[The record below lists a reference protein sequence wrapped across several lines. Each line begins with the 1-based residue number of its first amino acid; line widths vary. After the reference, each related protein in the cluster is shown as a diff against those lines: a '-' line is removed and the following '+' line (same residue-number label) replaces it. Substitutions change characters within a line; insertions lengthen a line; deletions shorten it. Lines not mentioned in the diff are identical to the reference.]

1 MERVQRAFSPSA
13 GAAADARDFPRTTA
27 HQWGLSP
34 DDVVLV
40 VSELAS
46 NAIRHAESPF
56 ELGIERRDGAMLIE
70 VSDNSSAPAEVRT
83 PQVGVAGG
91 RGLVIVDQVARQWG
105 SRLGPHGGKT
115 VWAEVGLK

>member
-1 MERVQRAFSPSA
+1 MDRVQRAFSPST
-13 GAAADARDFPRTTA
+13 GAAADARHFARTTA

-56 ELGIERRDGAMLIE
+56 ELCIERRDGAMLIE
-70 VSDNSSAPAEVRT
+70 VSDNSSAPAAVRT

-91 RGLVIVDQVARQWG
+91 RGLVIVDQVAREWG

-115 VWAEVGLK
+115 VWAEVRLK